1 MKVSDCLNVLE
12 NLAPTAF
19 QESYD
24 NAGLILGTPEKEVSG
39 VITCLDLSMQVI
51 SEAISKNCN
60 LIIAHHPF
68 IFSPLKRINPDS
80 RTGQLIWH
88 LIQSD
93 IAFIAVHTNYDNV
106 KGGINQ
112 HLAERLNLQNT
123 HFLEPRQGLLRK
135 LVTFCPVDYSEAV
148 REAICDAGAGNIGN
162 YDQCAFNAEGVGTF
176 RANEKANPFV
186 GLKNQ
191 LHRETEI
198 RIETIFPAYKQSNV
212 LAALRNAHPYE
223 EVAYDIYPLE
233 NTCELAG
240 SGIVGDLKSKLTK
253 PRFFDFLRKS
263 LRCANL
269 RYCDGNSGAISR
281 VAICSGSGS
290 FLINKAIASGAQA
303 FITADLKYHD
313 FQENEGRI
321 LLVDAGHFETEI
333 GVKDLIRI
341 ALLEKFPN
349 FAVFA
354 SKKEKNPI
362 KYISS

>member
-1 MKVSDCLNVLE
+1 MKVSDCLHVLE

-24 NAGLILGTPEKEVSG
+24 NAGLILGSPEKEISG
-39 VITCLDLSMQVI
+39 VMTCLDLSMQVI
-51 SEAISKNCN
+51 SEAVSQNCN

-68 IFSPLKRINPDS
+68 IFSPLKKINPDS
-80 RTGQLIWH
+80 RIGQLIWR

-93 IAFIAVHTNYDNV
+93 IAVIAVHTNFDNV
-106 KGGINQ
+106 KGGINK
-112 HLAERLNLQNT
+112 HLADRLNLQNT
-123 HFLEPRQGLLRK
+123 RFLEPQKGLLRK
-135 LVTFCPVDYSEAV
+135 LVTFCPVDYSDAL
-148 REAICDAGAGNIGN
+148 RKAICDAGAGCIGN
-162 YDQCAFNAEGVGTF
+162 YDQCTFNAEGFGTF
-176 RANEKANPFV
+176 RANEKAKPFV
-186 GLKNQ
+186 GKTNQ
-191 LHRETEI
+191 LHKETEV
-198 RIETIFPAYKQSNV
+198 RIETIFPAFKQNDV
-212 LAALRNAHPYE
+212 LSALMKTHPYE

-233 NTCELAG
+233 NTGDLAG
-240 SGIVGDLKSKLTK
+240 SGIVGDFKAKMEK
-253 PRFFDFLRKS
+253 PRFFEFLRERLK
-263 LRCANL
+263 CANL
-269 RYCDGNSGAISR
+269 RYCDFKNTTISR

-290 FLINKAIASGAQA
+290 FLINRAIASGAHA

-313 FQENEGRI
+313 FQENDGRI

-354 SKKEKNPI
+354 SKKETNPI

>member
-1 MKVSDCLNVLE
+1 MKVSDCLHVLE

-24 NAGLILGTPEKEVSG
+24 NSGLILGTPEKEVSG
-39 VITCLDLSMQVI
+39 VMTCLDLSMQVI
-51 SEAISKNCN
+51 SEAISQKCN

-68 IFSPLKRINPDS
+68 IFAPLKRINPDS

-93 IAFIAVHTNYDNV
+93 IAVIAVHTNFDNV

-112 HLAERLNLQNT
+112 HLANRLNLLNT
-123 HFLEPRQGLLRK
+123 RFLEPRKGLLRK
-135 LVTFCPVDYSEAV
+135 LVTFCPVDYSETL
-148 REAICDAGAGNIGN
+148 RKAICDAGAGNIGN
-162 YDQCAFNAEGVGTF
+162 YDQCTFNAEGFGTF
-176 RANEKANPFV
+176 RANEKASPFV
-186 GLKNQ
+186 GKKNQ
-191 LHRETEI
+191 LHRETEV
-198 RIETIFPAYKQSNV
+198 RIETIFPAYKQNDV
-212 LAALRNAHPYE
+212 LSALLKAHPYE

-233 NTCELAG
+233 NTSELAG
-240 SGIVGDLKSKLTK
+240 SGIVGDLKEKLTK
-253 PRFFDFLRKS
+253 PRFFEFLMKS
-263 LRCANL
+263 LKCSDL
-269 RYCDGNSGAISR
+269 RYCDGNSTTISR

-290 FLINKAIASGAQA
+290 FLINRAIASGAQA
-303 FITADLKYHD
+303 FVSADLKYHD